1 MLGFV
6 VYVLFKLLIIELNY
20 NLKLVK
26 EINMIVKFICIDLLK

>member
-1 MLGFV
+1 MFGFV

-26 EINMIVKFICIDLLK
+26 EINMTVKFICIDLLK

>member
-1 MLGFV
+1 MFGFV

>member
-1 MLGFV
+1 MFGFV

-26 EINMIVKFICIDLLK
+26 EINMIVKFICMDLLK

>member
-1 MLGFV
+1 MFGFV
-6 VYVLFKLLIIELNY
+6 VYVLFRLLIIELNY